1 MRVAYSMGSNGRE
14 FTENLCFSRL
24 SITCKIFYC
33 VLWKSCAFV
42 SMLYRCVHPIKLTY
56 KHFVINYAYVICMPI
71 LFRIGWMASQALR
84 NLRKNARLTQ
94 PSHTYFWLNVLNVCF
109 LWGSG
114 KSFFSFLLVKRI
126 FERFFCFSFVSKCYV
141 LRSKSIKSFY
151 TNWGR

>member
-24 SITCKIFYC
+24 IITCKIFYC

-94 PSHTYFWLNVLNVCF
+94 PSHTYFWLNVLNVF
-109 LWGSG
+109 SMGVWQIVL
-114 KSFFSFLLVKRI
+114 FFHASKKNI
-126 FERFFCFSFVSKCYV
+126 WTIFCFSFVSKCYV

-151 TNWGR
+151 INWGR